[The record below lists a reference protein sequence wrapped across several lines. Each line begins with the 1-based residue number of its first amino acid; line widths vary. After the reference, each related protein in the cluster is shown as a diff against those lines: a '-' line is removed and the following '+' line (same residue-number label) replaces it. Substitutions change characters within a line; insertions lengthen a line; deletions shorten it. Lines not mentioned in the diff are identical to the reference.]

1 VARPGTCLAQVL
13 NLSYQISGSYLLD
26 TMRDYIK
33 LFFYDKDLKNIV
45 FEGPKLKESD
55 DKEFRKFVTSTT
67 SPIIDELGKILL
79 KVPEKVDVETL
90 GIVLQTIFRD
100 FRAVQDL
107 LGKGLRNM
115 NL

>member
-1 VARPGTCLAQVL
+1 
-13 NLSYQISGSYLLD
+13 
-26 TMRDYIK
+26 M
-33 LFFYDKDLKNIV
+33 
-45 FEGPKLKESD
+45 
-55 DKEFRKFVTSTT
+55 TSTT

-79 KVPEKVDVETL
+79 KVPELVDVETL

-100 FRAVQDL
+100 FKAVQDL